1 MLPCCFTAKDIYFHV
16 NGKSIL
22 KAALIANDVYGM
34 IMNDAPQLDSEMICV
49 RSFDYECFGF
59 KTLEPSYLLKIHG

>member
-1 MLPCCFTAKDIYFHV
+1 MLRCRFTVQDMYFHV

-34 IMNDAPQLDSEMICV
+34 IMNVWSSRCSSFEKEM
-49 RSFDYECFGF
+49 S
-59 KTLEPSYLLKIHG
+59 

>member
-1 MLPCCFTAKDIYFHV
+1 MYLHV

-34 IMNDAPQLDSEMICV
+34 IMNVWSSCCSSFEKEM
-49 RSFDYECFGF
+49 SG
-59 KTLEPSYLLKIHG
+59 K